1 MACHMSCLY
10 EHMCHNVKTSKK
22 VKHVSLTYF
31 LVVSFVS
38 LSRQSVTS
46 KTITFCH
53 MLKQLSVKIN
63 MLKLETNVE
72 LLYVFLLDDFQ
83 LEYLG

>member
-1 MACHMSCLY
+1 MPQCQNIQKSETCFF
-10 EHMCHNVKTSKK
+10 NI
-22 VKHVSLTYF
+22 F

-46 KTITFCH
+46 KTIKFCH